1 MTKADKYLVAGVLF
15 VALIFAMLFHRNF
28 FLPQSGVESGQ
39 ACIEV
44 HGKLI
49 KKIDL
54 SVKGRKATFKIQ
66 GVMGPATLEIAHNRI
81 RMLDAP
87 CPDRICVRR
96 GWIGKPGESIVCI
109 PNEIN
114 IYIENGDR
122 LDAVTR

>member
-1 MTKADKYLVAGVLF
+1 MTKADKYLVAGILF
-15 VALIFAMLFHRNF
+15 VALISVVLFHHNF
-28 FLPQSGVESGQ
+28 LLSQSRVEGGQ

-54 SVKGRKATFKIQ
+54 SEKGRKETIKLQ
-66 GVMGPATLEIAHNRI
+66 GVMGPATIEIAGNRI
-81 RMLDAP
+81 RMLDAH
-87 CPDRICVRR
+87 CPDQICVRR

-114 IYIENGDR
+114 IYIERGDM